1 MLESFFLYEEE
12 TSEISELCDIFET
25 ARSSNTNESYI
36 FLLEKLQSYSKDIPG
51 FVVRNC
57 PTAHGRVLAVAFSKP
72 NKKIKETIIKI
83 SRDNNSIVNLAFVD
97 VN

>member
-1 MLESFFLYEEE
+1 MMEKSPQKERLFRLLESFFLYEEE
-12 TSEISELCDIFET
+12 TSEISELCDIFES

-57 PTAHGRVLAVAFSKP
+57 PTAHGRVLAYIFLTNYNAC
-72 NKKIKETIIKI
+72 KINI
-83 SRDNNSIVNLAFVD
+83 NMG
-97 VN
+97 